1 MATHSHADVELIDG
15 LSSGVLKEFPVST
28 TVSTA
33 ASCASSTANPR
44 TSNQTS
50 TLASTRAA
58 TAAEPSLHTRGG
70 MQPAAEGKTGLLVR
84 GVAKSVKQRNPENRP
99 TRIFHPLK
107 CTHPLLL
114 PTGISCKVQNSQWR
128 LVRLAG
134 VDPAVSTQFMRGSR
148 PPPDSTSLRLTD
160 DATGPPYFDSD
171 ISFKDGEVV
180 EWESFVFMDALQRGE
195 SILNCYLH
203 SSNDFKSSPSRA
215 STLNLRM
222 PANTSTRPP

>member
-1 MATHSHADVELIDG
+1 
-15 LSSGVLKEFPVST
+15 
-28 TVSTA
+28 
-33 ASCASSTANPR
+33 

-58 TAAEPSLHTRGG
+58 TAAEPSRNDKQPIEDLLMGTATKILAVRTRGG

-134 VDPAVSTQFMRGSR
+134 VDPVSTQFMRGSR